1 MFPGWEA
8 SPLKVNTHP
17 TPPPPPTVTI
27 TSQAF
32 PDTHSCPRM
41 EGGTGRQS
49 VLLDTKCY

>member
-8 SPLKVNTHP
+8 SPLKVNT
-17 TPPPPPTVTI
+17 PPPTITI

-41 EGGTGRQS
+41 EGGTERQS